1 MLSAKMSEE
10 GPAEWTQLRMIV
22 CDCSSSSARFADP
35 KDSQPPARAELR
47 VSMAL
52 PRGPATSSSTA
63 PLPVHDS
70 SVCIAILA
78 VLHLSRSRAVL
89 GQHGAAL
96 HLSCALLQ
104 RVSSSQARRMLR
116 RAARLAV
123 LARSAPPLQRRFC
136 AAPPPLLRAS
146 ADGATACRALAPV
159 APGEAPAFAV
169 FASRRTL
176 EALGGAP
183 GFVDL
188 PPCEA
193 QLAQGRP
200 FAMLESAAG
209 RVVLAA
215 PLSGEVLRRNEALLA
230 QGGAGEAPLRPGTH
244 PLWLLDLA
252 CADEA
257 EWEALQPTE

>member
-1 MLSAKMSEE
+1 
-10 GPAEWTQLRMIV
+10 
-22 CDCSSSSARFADP
+22 
-35 KDSQPPARAELR
+35 
-47 VSMAL
+47 
-52 PRGPATSSSTA
+52 
-63 PLPVHDS
+63 
-70 SVCIAILA
+70 
-78 VLHLSRSRAVL
+78 
-89 GQHGAAL
+89 
-96 HLSCALLQ
+96 
-104 RVSSSQARRMLR
+104 MLR

-123 LARSAPPLQRRFC
+123 LARAGPPLQRRFC
-136 AAPPPLLRAS
+136 APAAPPLLRAS
-146 ADGATACRALAPV
+146 ADGATACRALALA

-176 EALGGAP
+176 EALGGAA

-200 FAMLESAAG
+200 FAMLESSAG

-230 QGGAGEAPLRPGTH
+230 QGAAAPLPRPGDRPE
-244 PLWLLDLA
+244 PLWLLDVA

-257 EWEALQPTE
+257 EWEALQPDEAQDGGAQDGRAS